1 MGELEVH
8 CADSGC
14 GSCSQAQRHREQPRP
29 GRQQWGTSHRGWHFA
44 DCAPLICTL
53 STFSIGSFYILFTV
67 MSVSLSLTL
76 TPEPFLGPV
85 LLSPSSFHNWLLLNF
100 FAWILVIVCQ
110 RRIETLAHQCA
121 WLDVGASLSARLLP
135 LGLDWAGTDICGR
148 HFLQSFNIFI
158 SFQETDV
165 LKKAEEEAPPSIPS
179 LISTIRQL
187 SMNKNSSGKAQVST

>member
-1 MGELEVH
+1 
-8 CADSGC
+8 
-14 GSCSQAQRHREQPRP
+14 
-29 GRQQWGTSHRGWHFA
+29 
-44 DCAPLICTL
+44 
-53 STFSIGSFYILFTV
+53 

-85 LLSPSSFHNWLLLNF
+85 LLSPPSFHNWLLLKF

-148 HFLQSFNIFI
+148 RFLQSFNIFI

-187 SMNKNSSGKAQVST
+187 SITKIALGKLKCPLNTWMQLETLRLSEVRKRKTNTIRYHLHVESKIWH